1 MQNIRYMEQ
10 IKCKVRKY
18 KRDEKTEW
26 IVFETKD
33 FAILQI
39 RDEDLLYFPDKI
51 RKVELIKND
60 NYYDCVRYDKHNYRT
75 TYERIDRELMQ
86 YSDLWEFL
94 QQHLEYYLIKKF
106 RNYFELKKLMP

>member
-18 KRDEKTEW
+18 KRDDKTEW

-39 RDEDLLYFPDKI
+39 RDEDVLFVPDKL
-51 RKVELIKND
+51 RESYLLKKENNFDFVYK
-60 NYYDCVRYDKHNYRT
+60 DKHNYKV
-75 TYERIDRELMQ
+75 EFENIDRELMQ
-86 YSDLWEFL
+86 YSDLWDFI

-106 RNYFELKKLMP
+106 RNYFELKK